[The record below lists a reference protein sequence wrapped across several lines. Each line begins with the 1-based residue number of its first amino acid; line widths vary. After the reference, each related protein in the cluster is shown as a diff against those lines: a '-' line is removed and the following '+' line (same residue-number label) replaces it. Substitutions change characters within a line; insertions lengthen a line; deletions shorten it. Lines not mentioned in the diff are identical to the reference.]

1 MFSPLYTV
9 LLLAPSRSFLPL
21 FKEYRAFSLYDFIRH
36 DTRIEAELFCV
47 TQGLAGV
54 ADRWSALDDYFDR
67 LLVDDFMEPTKY
79 SKLLFDDENFTRSRK
94 YFWAIG
100 CLNEFDVSIADNIK
114 QWDLYYEG
122 SIKPALDKL
131 NLAELFDAA
140 RLTKPKSGDAYNEKR
155 VQEFENLAK
164 QARRHRD
171 ILENLRT
178 QFKNKLET
186 VKTLRDGLFNAS
198 ALVESRAST
207 RLGQNVKLLTYVSI
221 FYLPL
226 AFCAALWAIPNIQEK
241 STKVPF
247 VVTSVLVGFVTYFIV
262 FNMDFMT
269 NKLKMWYLPRRQNVV
284 TQMQNQNDWWN
295 QIGQRFEEFKP
306 SSESKV
312 PTEWWIP
319 LYVAHQALKKRTWT
333 WKKGEA

>member
-1 MFSPLYTV
+1 VYDEDYTNHFALQLVSEHFLCTKVVELGSVNPYLGNIRGFHLVFYEIGPLTGSSTTPIWKTGEVFHSGGRKRSPPMPDNLPGRESLRRSAFSVRNYFSSLNMKTYLNQVYVCPSRQDHFDMFSPLYTV

-122 SIKPALDKL
+122 RIKPALDKL

-186 VKTLRDGLFNAS
+186 VKTLRDGVS
-198 ALVESRAST
+198 
-207 RLGQNVKLLTYVSI
+207 LLT
-221 FYLPL
+221 F
-226 AFCAALWAIPNIQEK
+226 
-241 STKVPF
+241 
-247 VVTSVLVGFVTYFIV
+247 
-262 FNMDFMT
+262 
-269 NKLKMWYLPRRQNVV
+269 
-284 TQMQNQNDWWN
+284 
-295 QIGQRFEEFKP
+295 
-306 SSESKV
+306 
-312 PTEWWIP
+312 PT
-319 LYVAHQALKKRTWT
+319 L
-333 WKKGEA
+333 